1 MTEQDLTVRAQTLG
15 MDHAEDDHHGKLHH
29 RLRSGREVA
38 AALGAGDPDGE
49 QYVALRDHYDFGWR
63 AWA

>member
-1 MTEQDLTVRAQTLG
+1 MSEESLTMLAQNLG

-38 AALGAGDPDGE
+38 AALGVADLDGE
-49 QYVALRDHYDFGWR
+49 QLVALRDYYDFGWS